1 MVTFTLEQ
9 QALIAKAI
17 RSVVA
22 TYAPNGEV
30 PVMLQ
35 SVACRVGYVVAS
47 EKEHAGFVERAT
59 KY

>member
-22 TYAPNGEV
+22 TYASNGEV

-35 SVACRVGYVVAS
+35 SVAHRIGYVVAP
-47 EKEHAGFVERAT
+47 ENEHAGFVERAT